1 MEIDIMEYIIGF
13 IAIMVIII
21 YYIGMVVW
29 QDTITRRFQKIIKT
43 AEINNKE
50 IHESDLSILK
60 QTVFPDENDNDNDIE
75 NIYNTISAGGIQEIE
90 SIKVYEGKYFVKMR
104 FYGEGYFTLKGN
116 HVDIV
121 SVGHVINMKNGQ
133 LLYTPQN
140 DDTEYISMTQKDY

>member
-13 IAIMVIII
+13 IAIVVIII

-60 QTVFPDENDNDNDIE
+60 QTLFPNGSDIK

-104 FYGEGYFTLKGN
+104 YFCSLN
-116 HVDIV
+116 
-121 SVGHVINMKNGQ
+121 S
-133 LLYTPQN
+133 
-140 DDTEYISMTQKDY
+140 

>member
-13 IAIMVIII
+13 IAIVVIII

-60 QTVFPDENDNDNDIE
+60 QTLFPNGSDIK

-90 SIKVYEGKYFVKMR
+90 SIKVYEGKYFVK
-104 FYGEGYFTLKGN
+104 
-116 HVDIV
+116 
-121 SVGHVINMKNGQ
+121 
-133 LLYTPQN
+133 
-140 DDTEYISMTQKDY
+140 

>member
-13 IAIMVIII
+13 IAIVVIII

-50 IHESDLSILK
+50 IHESDLLILK
-60 QTVFPDENDNDNDIE
+60 QTVFPDGNDNDIE

-90 SIKVYEGKYFVKMR
+90 SIKVHEGKYFVKMR
-104 FYGEGYFTLKGN
+104 FYGEGYFTLEGT

>member
-1 MEIDIMEYIIGF
+1 MNLAEYIKGF
-13 IAIMVIII
+13 LGIIAIIFFG
-21 YYIGMVVW
+21 IGIVVW
-29 QDTITRRFQKIIKT
+29 KFRVADEIQEIEKKIDVDTKKVI
-43 AEINNKE
+43 
-50 IHESDLSILK
+50 ESDLKILSD
-60 QTVFPDENDNDNDIE
+60 VSFPDEIDVRKM
-75 NIYNTISAGGIQEIE
+75 YGVISAGGIQEIE
-90 SIKVYEGKYFVKMR
+90 CIKVYEGKYFVKMK

>member
-1 MEIDIMEYIIGF
+1 MEYIIGF
-13 IAIMVIII
+13 IAIVVIII
-21 YYIGMVVW
+21 YYIGMAVW

-50 IHESDLSILK
+50 IHESDLLILK
-60 QTVFPDENDNDNDIE
+60 QTVFPDGNDNDIE

-90 SIKVYEGKYFVKMR
+90 SIRVYKGKYFVKMR
-104 FYGEGYFTLKGN
+104 FYGEGYFTLEGT

>member
-13 IAIMVIII
+13 IAIVVIII

-60 QTVFPDENDNDNDIE
+60 QTLFPNGSDIK

-104 FYGEGYFTLKGN
+104 FYG
-116 HVDIV
+116 
-121 SVGHVINMKNGQ
+121 
-133 LLYTPQN
+133 
-140 DDTEYISMTQKDY
+140 

>member
-1 MEIDIMEYIIGF
+1 MNLAEYIKGFLGIITIIFFGIG
-13 IAIMVIII
+13 I
-21 YYIGMVVW
+21 VVW
-29 QDTITRRFQKIIKT
+29 KFRTVDEIQEIKKKIDVDTKRVI
-43 AEINNKE
+43 
-50 IHESDLSILK
+50 ESDLKVLSD
-60 QTVFPDENDNDNDIE
+60 VSFPDEIDVRKM
-75 NIYNTISAGGIQEIE
+75 YGVISAGGIQEIE
-90 SIKVYEGKYFVKMR
+90 CIKVYEGKYFVKMK

>member
-1 MEIDIMEYIIGF
+1 MEYIIGF
-13 IAIMVIII
+13 IATVVIII
-21 YYIGMVVW
+21 YYIGMAVW

-60 QTVFPDENDNDNDIE
+60 QTLFTNGSDIK

-90 SIKVYEGKYFVKMR
+90 CIKVYEGKYFVKMK

>member
-1 MEIDIMEYIIGF
+1 MGIDIMEYIIGF
-13 IAIMVIII
+13 IAIVGILI

-60 QTVFPDENDNDNDIE
+60 QTVFPDGNDNDIE
-75 NIYNTISAGGIQEIE
+75 NIYNSISAGGIQEIE
-90 SIKVYEGKYFVKMR
+90 RIKVYEGKYFVKMR

>member
-1 MEIDIMEYIIGF
+1 MEYIIGF
-13 IAIMVIII
+13 IAIVVIII

-29 QDTITRRFQKIIKT
+29 QDTMTRRFQKIIKT

-60 QTVFPDENDNDNDIE
+60 QTLFPNGSDIK

-104 FYGEGYFTLKGN
+104 FYGEGYF
-116 HVDIV
+116 
-121 SVGHVINMKNGQ
+121 
-133 LLYTPQN
+133 
-140 DDTEYISMTQKDY
+140 YIRRKSCGYCFGWSCYKYEKWTIAIHTTK

>member
-1 MEIDIMEYIIGF
+1 MEYIIGF
-13 IAIMVIII
+13 IAIVGIII

-50 IHESDLSILK
+50 IHESDLLILK
-60 QTVFPDENDNDNDIE
+60 QTVFPDGNDNDIE

-104 FYGEGYFTLKGN
+104 FYGEGYFTLEGT

>member
-1 MEIDIMEYIIGF
+1 MEYIIGF
-13 IAIMVIII
+13 IAIVVIII

-29 QDTITRRFQKIIKT
+29 QDTMTRRFQKIIKT

-50 IHESDLSILK
+50 IHESDLLILK
-60 QTVFPDENDNDNDIE
+60 QTVFPDGNDNDIE

-90 SIKVYEGKYFVKMR
+90 SIRVYKGKYFVKMR

>member
-1 MEIDIMEYIIGF
+1 MEYIIGF
-13 IAIMVIII
+13 IAIVVIII
-21 YYIGMVVW
+21 YYIGMAVW

-50 IHESDLSILK
+50 IHESDLLILK
-60 QTVFPDENDNDNDIE
+60 QTVFPDGNDNDIE

-104 FYGEGYFTLKGN
+104 FYGEGYFTLEGT

>member
-1 MEIDIMEYIIGF
+1 MEYIIGF
-13 IAIMVIII
+13 IAIVVIII

-50 IHESDLSILK
+50 IHESDLLILK
-60 QTVFPDENDNDNDIE
+60 QTVFPDGNNNDIE

-121 SVGHVINMKNGQ
+121 SLGHVINMKNGQ

-140 DDTEYISMTQKDY
+140 DDTEYISMT

>member
-13 IAIMVIII
+13 IAIVVIII

-50 IHESDLSILK
+50 IHESDLLILK
-60 QTVFPDENDNDNDIE
+60 QTVFPDGNDNDIE

-90 SIKVYEGKYFVKMR
+90 CIKVYEGKYFVKMK
-104 FYGEGYFTLKGN
+104 FYREGYFTLEGT

>member
-1 MEIDIMEYIIGF
+1 M
-13 IAIMVIII
+13 
-21 YYIGMVVW
+21 VW

-60 QTVFPDENDNDNDIE
+60 QTVFPDGNDNYIE
-75 NIYNTISAGGIQEIE
+75 NIYNSISAGGIQEIE
-90 SIKVYEGKYFVKMR
+90 RIKVYEGKYFVKMR

-140 DDTEYISMTQKDY
+140 DDTEYISMTQKDS

>member
-1 MEIDIMEYIIGF
+1 M
-13 IAIMVIII
+13 
-21 YYIGMVVW
+21 VW

-60 QTVFPDENDNDNDIE
+60 QTVFPDGNDNDIE
-75 NIYNTISAGGIQEIE
+75 NIYNSISAGGIQEIE
-90 SIKVYEGKYFVKMR
+90 RIKVYEVKYFVKMR

-140 DDTEYISMTQKDY
+140 DDTEYISMTQKDS

>member
-1 MEIDIMEYIIGF
+1 MEYIIGF
-13 IAIMVIII
+13 IAIVVIII

-29 QDTITRRFQKIIKT
+29 QNTITRRFQKIIKT

-50 IHESDLSILK
+50 IHESDLLILK
-60 QTVFPDENDNDNDIE
+60 QTVFPDGNDNDIE
-75 NIYNTISAGGIQEIE
+75 NIYNSISAGGIQEIE
-90 SIKVYEGKYFVKMR
+90 RIKVYEGKYFVKMR
-104 FYGEGYFTLKGN
+104 FYGEGYFTLEGT

>member
-1 MEIDIMEYIIGF
+1 MNLAEYIKGF
-13 IAIMVIII
+13 LGIIAIIFFG
-21 YYIGMVVW
+21 IGIVVW
-29 QDTITRRFQKIIKT
+29 KFRVADEIQEIEKKIDVDTKKVI
-43 AEINNKE
+43 
-50 IHESDLSILK
+50 ESDLKILSD
-60 QTVFPDENDNDNDIE
+60 VSFPDEIDVRKM
-75 NIYNTISAGGIQEIE
+75 YGVISAGGIQEIE
-90 SIKVYEGKYFVKMR
+90 CIKVYEDKYFVKMK